1 MKGKILKRGGYAPS
15 KTPLIV
21 TFKDLRAG
29 FASLRLSLITTTLKS
44 GEEILERGFAPL
56 LPTLPPSPNK
66 GRGAGR
72 WVAIQSPS

>member
-1 MKGKILKRGGYAPS
+1 LKRGGYAPS

-44 GEEILERGFAPL
+44 GEEILERGRGMGCYTISFVKNLEL
-56 LPTLPPSPNK
+56 L
-66 GRGAGR
+66 
-72 WVAIQSPS
+72 